1 VLHGFPGT
9 GKGFLANAYG
19 RLWGAHY
26 TTITNQSHV
35 SGRFNNHLFAKRFV
49 FIDEGTFGGNRKEA
63 GVIKT
68 RVTEP
73 WMILEAKGVD
83 PIRIR
88 NRMIF
93 MIASNEDSIVPADKA
108 DRRWQVFDVGDRNR
122 EDHAYFRAIKKQLES
137 GGYAAMLYDLLCHDV
152 ATGPNPRR
160 IIKTEALFEQII
172 RAQGPEV
179 RYLHQILDNG
189 LLPQPDVI
197 GNGAGSTTIKAMW
210 ADLQKTQ
217 ANSQYVNPIGLG
229 RFLRKVIPGVSSVQ
243 NGTFIVRVNLGI
255 GPNETE
261 RSTRY
266 DFPPLRDCR
275 AAFARFIGQPV
286 PWTNSREN
294 WEPDFD
300 PNAV

>member
-19 RLWGAHY
+19 RLWGVHY

-35 SGRFNNHLFAKRFV
+35 SGRFNIHLFAMRFV
-49 FIDEGTFGGNRKEA
+49 FIDEGTFGGDRKHA

-68 RVTEP
+68 RITEP
-73 WMILEAKGVD
+73 WIILEAKGVD

-179 RYLHQILDNG
+179 RYLHQILDST
-189 LLPQPDVI
+189 LLPQANEER
-197 GNGAGSTTIKAMW
+197 NGWGSTTIKAMW
-210 ADLQKTQ
+210 VDLQRTQ
-217 ANSQYVNPIGLG
+217 ANSQYVTLVGFG
-229 RFLRKVIPGVSSVQ
+229 RFLNRVIPGIRTAQ
-243 NGTFIVRVNLGI
+243 NGTFVVRVNLGL
-255 GPNETE
+255 GPNEEE

-266 DFPPLRDCR
+266 HFPPLTDCR
-275 AAFARFIGQPV
+275 ADFARFIGQPV
-286 PWTNSREN
+286 PWTNDREK
-294 WEPDFD
+294 WEPDID